1 MPMNT
6 FFKRINQEVA
16 RMIQIDYSNEPRR
29 DILCID
35 VKSFFASV
43 EAVKHGY
50 HPLEAYIV
58 VMSKPNE
65 EGGLVLAAS
74 PRVKI
79 EYGIQTGSRRF
90 EIPKNSK
97 IKIVEPRMGLYL
109 KVNGMINEIY
119 KEFVSEADL
128 HIYSVDETFLDVTF
142 SHALFGDTLQIAQ
155 KIQHSIWKR
164 LRLVVS
170 VGIGDNPLL
179 AKLALDNQA
188 KHTFPFISEWRYED
202 VPNTV
207 WKIHPITEMWG
218 VGQRTANNLHRL
230 GIDSIYRLSQYNV
243 QSLKRIHGVI
253 GEQLFYHAHGVDHSI
268 LSEKYIPLSNS
279 YGKSQILDRDYT
291 VQYEIEVVIREMA
304 DQVAARLRKYSAE
317 AGVIHLTIVFSHEV
331 ADKGF
336 SHQVSIFPTS
346 ISKSIIEVCLHLFR
360 TYYKGQPVRKISIQ
374 SGKIQLK
381 SQLQLNLFEPPE
393 KTIQQDE
400 LELVIDRVRNKYG
413 YSSLI
418 HASSLTR
425 GGTAIR
431 RSGLIGGHKG

>member
-1 MPMNT
+1 ML
-6 FFKRINQEVA
+6 R
-16 RMIQIDYSNEPRR
+16 IDYSNEPRR

-50 HPLEAYIV
+50 HPLHAYVV

-74 PRVKI
+74 PRVKA

-97 IKIVEPRMGLYL
+97 IQIVEPRMGLYL
-109 KVNGMINEIY
+109 KVNGMINDIF
-119 KEFVSEADL
+119 KEFVSESDL
-128 HIYSVDETFLDVTF
+128 HVYSVDETFLDVTF
-142 SHALFGDTLQIAQ
+142 SHALFGDTLKIART
-155 KIQHSIWKR
+155 IQDTIWKR

-170 VGIGDNPLL
+170 IGIGDNPLL

-188 KHTFPFISEWRYED
+188 KHAFPYIAEWHYED

-207 WKIHPITEMWG
+207 WKIHPIREMWG
-218 VGQRTANNLHRL
+218 IGQRTANNLHRL
-230 GIDSIYRLSQYNV
+230 GIDSVYRLSQYNV

-253 GEQLFYHAHGVDHSI
+253 GEQLFYHAHGVDHSV

-291 VQYEIEVVIREMA
+291 IQSEIEVVIREMA
-304 DQVAARLRKYSAE
+304 DQVAARLRKYHAE
-317 AGVIHLTIVFSHEV
+317 AGVIHLTIGFSH
-331 ADKGF
+331 DLIDNGF
-336 SHQVSIFPTS
+336 SHQTSIFPTS
-346 ISKSIIEVCLHLFR
+346 ASKRIINVCLHLFR
-360 TYYKGQPVRKISIQ
+360 TYYKDQPVRNLSIQ
-374 SGKIQLK
+374 CRKIQFK
-381 SQLQLNLFEPPE
+381 SQLQLNLFETPE
-393 KTIQQDE
+393 ETIRQDD

-413 YSSLI
+413 YASLI
-418 HASSLTR
+418 HASSLTP
-425 GGTAIR
+425 GGTALR

>member
-1 MPMNT
+1 
-6 FFKRINQEVA
+6 
-16 RMIQIDYSNEPRR
+16 MIRIDYTNEPRK

-43 EAVKHGY
+43 EAVKRGY
-50 HPLEAYIV
+50 HPLNAYIV
-58 VMSKPNE
+58 VMSKPTE

-74 PRVKI
+74 PKVKT

-90 EIPKNSK
+90 EIPKNSN

-109 KVNGMINEIY
+109 KVNGMINDIY
-119 KEFVSEADL
+119 KEFVSESDL
-128 HIYSVDETFLDVTF
+128 HVYSVDETFLDVTF
-142 SHALFGDTLQIAQ
+142 SHALFGDTLQIAR
-155 KIQHSIWKR
+155 KIQDVIWKR

-188 KHTFPFISEWRYED
+188 KHAFPFIAEWHYED

-207 WKIHPITEMWG
+207 WKIDPITEMWG
-218 VGQRTANNLHRL
+218 IGKRTANNLHQL
-230 GIDSIYRLSQYNV
+230 GIDSVYRLSQYNV
-243 QSLKRIHGVI
+243 QSLTRIHGVI
-253 GEQLFYHAHGVDHSI
+253 GEQLFYHAHGVDHSV

-291 VQYEIEVVIREMA
+291 IQYEIEVVIREMA
-304 DQVAARLRKYSAE
+304 DQVAARLRKYHVE
-317 AGVIHLTIVFSHEV
+317 AGVIHLTIGFSDEI

-336 SHQVSIFPTS
+336 SHQLSIFPTS
-346 ISKSIIEVCLHLFR
+346 LSKAIIDVCLYLFR
-360 TYYKGQPVRKISIQ
+360 TYYKGQPVRNLSIQ

-381 SQLQLNLFEPPE
+381 SHLQMNLFETPE
-393 KTIQQDE
+393 ETLRQNE

-425 GGTAIR
+425 GGTAIT